1 MLELRSLV
9 RADLEALR
17 AYLREDVWSHVY
29 VLGLLSWYGI
39 GNPRTR
45 FTGAF
50 RGGRLAGVLAEGRE
64 VHCWYASL
72 GAADAEVAAALG
84 RGLIEPRVE
93 VLAGRADLVEA
104 AIAGLPAPRRRRTTA
119 MILCTSHGDGPP
131 GAPSDLVQTATAA
144 DLPGLVDLY
153 EGYEFDGYPTRR
165 HLWRALAERL
175 RRSAI
180 YRVVLDGRPV
190 AARRIDA
197 SSPEVVL
204 FGGFTVDPAYRG
216 RGLALDIRLACLA
229 DMRRRGVPH
238 CVLHHVGNPDVRDEE
253 HRAHAPWTFAYLAV
267 PPPPPWRDFLRRLR
281 GRLSDWDR
289 PCRRRPAGFAHQR

>member
-9 RADLEALR
+9 PADHDALR

-39 GNPRTR
+39 QSPRTR

-50 RGGRLAGVLAEGRE
+50 RGGRLVGVLAEGRE

-72 GAADAEVAAALG
+72 GAVDAEVAAALG

-93 VLAGRADLVEA
+93 VLGGRADLVEA
-104 AIAGLPAPRRRRTTA
+104 AIAGLPAPRRRRTTS
-119 MILCTSHGDGPP
+119 MILCASHGDGPHD
-131 GAPSDLVQTATAA
+131 APSDLVRRATVA

-153 EGYEFDGYPTRR
+153 EAYEFDGYPTRR

-180 YRVVLDGRPV
+180 YRIELDGRPV

-197 SSPEVVL
+197 SSPDVVL
-204 FGGFTVDPAYRG
+204 FGGLTVDPAYRG
-216 RGLALDIRLACLA
+216 RRLARDIRLACLA
-229 DMRRRGVPH
+229 DMRRQGVAH
-238 CVLHHVGNPDVRDEE
+238 CVLRHVGNPHVRDDE
-253 HRAHAPWTFAYLAV
+253 HRPHAPWTFAHLAV

-281 GRLSDWDR
+281 GRASAWDR
-289 PCRRRPAGFAHQR
+289 PCRRRHAGFAHR